1 MSDSVPAPLTGAEV
15 RAVVLGSVLAL
26 FLAALDQSIVATAL
40 PAIAAELGR
49 VELMSWV
56 VTAYLLASTCATP
69 VLGKASDVL
78 GRRRVLA
85 GCLIVFLGGS
95 VLCSLATSM
104 PMLIAARALQ
114 GLGGGGLITL
124 AQATVADVVAPRERG
139 RYVAYFASVWACAGL
154 LGPTLGGLLTQ
165 YLGWPWIFWINL
177 PLGLAA
183 LAITDR
189 VLRRLPVRGGARGR
203 IDLPGIGLLSTATT
217 ALLLALSFGGHRWPW
232 GSAPILGLLAL
243 AVVAALLFAHRQRH
257 TAEPLLPPAFFRD
270 PVVAPTGAALF
281 LVFGG
286 FLAVAVLVPAWLQIG
301 LGRSA
306 AAAGLLMMPMSL
318 AAPLTA
324 TLTGHYLRATGRY
337 RRPPQLGL
345 PLAAVALLALAAVA
359 HAGPD
364 AVAAG
369 WLAALLALV
378 GLGIGPIFSA
388 SLTAAQNAVEPRDVG
403 AVTGALTFARAL
415 GGAVWVATGSAL
427 VLGLALAW
435 LPQLG
440 ALGGLEELVRRPLA
454 AAERAALGEAF
465 AAVFVAAAGLLLLG
479 LLLWSR
485 VAERPLRATDAAPA
499 SAES

>member
-1 MSDSVPAPLTGAEV
+1 MSDSVPAPLTAAEV

-124 AQATVADVVAPRERG
+124 AQATVADVVPPRERG

-183 LAITDR
+183 LVITDR
-189 VLRRLPVRGGARGR
+189 VLRRLPVRGGTRGR
-203 IDLPGIGLLSTATT
+203 IDLPGIVLLSTATT

-232 GSAPILGLLAL
+232 ASAPILGLLAL
-243 AVVAALLFAHRQRH
+243 AVVPALLFAHRQRH

-301 LGRSA
+301 LGRGA

-324 TLTGHYLRATGRY
+324 TATT
-337 RRPPQLGL
+337 PIP
-345 PLAAVALLALAAVA
+345 A
-359 HAGPD
+359 PD
-364 AVAAG
+364 
-369 WLAALLALV
+369 
-378 GLGIGPIFSA
+378 
-388 SLTAAQNAVEPRDVG
+388 
-403 AVTGALTFARAL
+403 
-415 GGAVWVATGSAL
+415 
-427 VLGLALAW
+427 
-435 LPQLG
+435 
-440 ALGGLEELVRRPLA
+440 LE
-454 AAERAALGEAF
+454 
-465 AAVFVAAAGLLLLG
+465 
-479 LLLWSR
+479 
-485 VAERPLRATDAAPA
+485 AAPTLSSDDLA
-499 SAES
+499 QERLARTEQLIRDADWI